1 MGLYMTARNGPSGL
15 NRRNTAGICVWEDE
29 WNYGFI

>member
-15 NRRNTAGICVWEDE
+15 TGGTGICDWEDE

>member
-15 NRRNTAGICVWEDE
+15 NGRIQQVFVTGRMNY
-29 WNYGFI
+29 YGFI